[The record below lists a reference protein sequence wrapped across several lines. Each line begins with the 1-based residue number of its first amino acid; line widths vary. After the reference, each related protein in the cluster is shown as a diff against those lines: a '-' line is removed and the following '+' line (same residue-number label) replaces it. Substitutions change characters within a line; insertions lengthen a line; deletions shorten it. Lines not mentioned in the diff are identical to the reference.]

1 MNKLISIGELLIDFI
16 PKEKGRK
23 LKDVVNYE
31 RVAGGAPANVAA
43 CVTRLGGSAIMLTQV
58 GVDGFGDYL
67 IESLNAVG
75 VDTSYIKRTEK
86 ANTALAFVSL
96 TNDGER
102 DFSFYRNPS
111 ADMLLEAKDVD
122 ESIFKKGDILHFCS
136 VDLVDY
142 PVKKAHKVAIEYAQ
156 KHGMIISFDPN
167 LRFPLWPDKDAYK
180 KTIRNFIPEAHIL
193 KISDDELLFITGID
207 TREDAIQS
215 LFKGNVRIV
224 ILTEGSKG
232 ASIYTKQK
240 VIFVPSETVK
250 PVDTTGAG
258 DAFIGAIIYQLLARG
273 ITLNNLEDVQDDAI
287 VSFAHKVSRHVVLE
301 KGAIPVMPTKQDL
314 QQ

>member
-43 CVTRLGGSAIMLTQV
+43 CVTRLGGSAIMLTKV
-58 GVDGFGDYL
+58 GKDGFGDHL

-75 VDTSYIKRTEK
+75 VDTSHIKRTDK

-111 ADMLLEAKDVD
+111 ADMLLEPKDID
-122 ESIFKKGDILHFCS
+122 ESIFKKGDVLHFCS

-142 PVKKAHKVAIEYAQ
+142 PVRKAHKAAIEYAQ
-156 KHGMIISFDPN
+156 KHDMIISFDPN

-180 KTIRNFIPEAHIL
+180 KTINQFIPEAHIL
-193 KISDDELLFITGID
+193 KISDDELLFITGI
-207 TREDAIQS
+207 ENKSDAIQS
-215 LFKGNVRIV
+215 LFKGNVRVI
-224 ILTEGSKG
+224 ILTEGSNG
-232 ASIYTKQK
+232 ASIYTKQN
-240 VIFVPSETVK
+240 VIFVPSEKVK

-258 DAFIGAIIYQLLARG
+258 DSFIGAIIYQLLARG
-273 ITLNNLEDVQDDAI
+273 INLNNLEDVQDEAI
-287 VSFAHKVSRHVVLE
+287 LSFAHKVSQHVVLE

-314 QQ
+314 RK